1 MKNLN
6 LIRTQVLLEPEQ
18 LKSLGEIAAQ
28 QGLSGSALLR
38 RWVEASLH
46 NHRQKQLAEAALSL
60 AESYYSDG
68 ELTGY
73 AALDADDFMPGGR
86 V

>member
-1 MKNLN
+1 MKKAN

-18 LKSLGEIAAQ
+18 LKALGEIAEA
-28 QGLSGSALLR
+28 QGLSVSALLR
-38 RWVEASLH
+38 RWVEAALH
-46 NHRQKQLAEAALSL
+46 NHPQKQLADAALSL

-73 AALDADDFMPGGR
+73 AALDGDDFMTQGQG
-86 V
+86 